1 MISNDNKF
9 TLKPIFVFLP
19 FLIIHTFI
27 IVMETIYCF
36 FIVVLF
42 RMGGLAGLGGWGGTK
57 QVPLQLPRS
66 SLLSM
71 EQRALCPLKKTQGWS
86 LVPVIQQCFALFL
99 FIFFFCYRQSRRMT
113 NTQNTARHSTTESK
127 LHSTR
132 IRDLL
137 KKDVVWL
144 NNYNALDVVDEDC
157 YTSLRKLQKG
167 GLPCFQL
174 FFFFLNI
181 RF

>member
-42 RMGGLAGLGGWGGTK
+42 RMGWLAWGGGHEASPSAASEVQPVVHGAK
-57 QVPLQLPRS
+57 
-66 SLLSM
+66 
-71 EQRALCPLKKTQGWS
+71 S
-86 LVPVIQQCFALFL
+86 LVSTQENPRLIISSCHPAMLCSFPIYL
-99 FIFFFCYRQSRRMT
+99 FFFCYRQSRRMT

-132 IRDLL
+132 IRELL
-137 KKDVVWL
+137 KKDVWL

-157 YTSLRKLQKG
+157 YTSLRKLQKVAFRVFS
-167 GLPCFQL
+167 CS
-174 FFFFLNI
+174 FFFLNI

>member
-1 MISNDNKF
+1 
-9 TLKPIFVFLP
+9 
-19 FLIIHTFI
+19 
-27 IVMETIYCF
+27 
-36 FIVVLF
+36 
-42 RMGGLAGLGGWGGTK
+42 
-57 QVPLQLPRS
+57 
-66 SLLSM
+66 
-71 EQRALCPLKKTQGWS
+71 
-86 LVPVIQQCFALFL
+86 
-99 FIFFFCYRQSRRMT
+99 MT

-174 FFFFLNI
+174 FFFFKYQVLKAIKPPSN
-181 RF
+181 

>member
-19 FLIIHTFI
+19 FLIVHTFI

-42 RMGGLAGLGGWGGTK
+42 QVGWLAWGWGVGGHETSPSAASEVQPVVHGAK
-57 QVPLQLPRS
+57 SVVSTQENPRLIIS
-66 SLLSM
+66 SCHPPMLCSFLIYLFFSATGSHGEWLTPKTLLDTP
-71 EQRALCPLKKTQGWS
+71 QRTLSYTPQ
-86 LVPVIQQCFALFL
+86 
-99 FIFFFCYRQSRRMT
+99 
-113 NTQNTARHSTTESK
+113 ES
-127 LHSTR
+127 
-132 IRDLL
+132 DLL